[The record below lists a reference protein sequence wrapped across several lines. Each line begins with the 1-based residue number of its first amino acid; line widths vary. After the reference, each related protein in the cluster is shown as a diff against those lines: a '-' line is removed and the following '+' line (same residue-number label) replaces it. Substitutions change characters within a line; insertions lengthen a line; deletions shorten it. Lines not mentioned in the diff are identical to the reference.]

1 MKGKRSRGQGQRL
14 QQGEIAHALLVSF
27 YTFLKTLMAQSPP
40 VPKRRVLTASLRSL
54 VEIYAGLQGVQGSA
68 TRMNARLRPRT
79 HPSPSLS
86 ALHRAPAGARGLLEA
101 GARRQG
107 NAGSA
112 HLVVDI
118 CRVSV
123 GGKAVGRHTLCM
135 CICIRVSEIT
145 SIT

>member
-1 MKGKRSRGQGQRL
+1 MV
-14 QQGEIAHALLVSF
+14 LVPS
-27 YTFLKTLMAQSPP
+27 SPT
-40 VPKRRVLTASLRSL
+40 TASADSL
-54 VEIYAGLQGVQGSA
+54 PEMYCRDYAGSKECRGAYPHECSSQASE
-68 TRMNARLRPRT
+68 

-101 GARRQG
+101 GARCQG

-123 GGKAVGRHTLCM
+123 GGKAVCRHTLCV
-135 CICIRVSEIT
+135 CNRVRVSEILPSHYSREEVDGIMQMT
-145 SIT
+145 SLMR